1 MQCIRMVF
9 FCLVI
14 GLHFYP
20 SHAQQVVSTTPAQP
34 REGKHNFT
42 LQWLGWE
49 KPGKAT
55 ISKKSDSTYSIE
67 GEQRNAE
74 GFVTIRGTLQVIT
87 SRELLFEGTIIT
99 QVKYINEGKVCDRT
113 GTYHFLAKGTR
124 KYWRLQEMA
133 NCEGEDKAV
142 DYVDIFF

>member
-1 MQCIRMVF
+1 MKCIRVVF
-9 FCLVI
+9 LCFVI
-14 GLHFYP
+14 LLHCY
-20 SHAQQVVSTTPAQP
+20 SSNAQQASSTAPVQL

-55 ISKKSDSTYSIE
+55 ISKKTDSTYSIE

-74 GFVTIRGTLQVIT
+74 GFVTIRGTLKMIT
-87 SRELLFEGTIIT
+87 PRELLFEGTILT
-99 QVKYINEGKVCDRT
+99 QVKYIYEGKECDRT